1 MTASTTNEPCGY
13 RSNTYDVAVMEAE
26 LRKDKIKT
34 KINFSRSRN
43 NLLLKV
49 RYNNSSSYYSEVLN
63 ACQHMDITIE
73 RAIEIL
79 SKLTQFYIEN
89 KELLKGNAVIEEMEK
104 IEKDFYAAYE
114 IALNY
119 LDSRANDTSSA
130 LSVSQSINY
139 ERRNI
144 INGDTEN
151 GIKTQEQIT
160 TDRALDKVVDFDQ
173 TGHYT
178 PTKQNRSKHVENS
191 EKAIQ
196 TTTISTCTPND
207 DLAGPSLGHDM
218 WSQLKR
224 IRIPV
229 FSGDKRMYPSWKA
242 AFLACIDKAPVTSE
256 YKMLQ
261 LRQYVTGE
269 ALTAIENL
277 GHSSSA
283 YEAAKHRLERK
294 YGGKRRQKAIFLDD
308 IEQFQQVRAGN
319 AEDLEHFADLL
330 DLMIIN
336 LKEAGEDQDLGD
348 GSFYIQLQRKLPQS
362 LLAKYHRWLFE
373 NNVTESVEALKIWVT
388 EESQFQIIASETV
401 NGLTRQNI
409 SAKENESNR
418 NSVEHKTFFI
428 NTRTSQHE
436 TSCQA
441 CTEKHRIWKCQVF
454 LQKDTSERW
463 AFAKRF
469 KLCFR
474 CLAEGHEG
482 KSCRKTRRCGQ
493 NGCHKVHHRLLHVKT
508 DETRVSEFTSAAESK
523 LKLETEPLQ
532 KHKRLKASSSCYLT
546 FGMEGKNFK
555 GGHYTVENTILH
567 SSSGIIDN
575 WTEYPKAINNI
586 DSRSLSTNPE
596 RPIRS
601 DHVPKRHTV
610 SMEGNR
616 SNLPVREY
624 KQ

>member
-1 MTASTTNEPCGY
+1 MTASTTNEPCGC
-13 RSNTYDVAVMEAE
+13 RSNTYDVAIMEAD

-43 NLLLKV
+43 NLQLKV
-49 RYNNSSSYYSEVLN
+49 KYNNSSSYYSEVLY
-63 ACQHMDITIE
+63 ACQNMDISIE

-79 SKLTQFYIEN
+79 SKMLQFYIEN
-89 KELLKGNAVIEEMEK
+89 KELLKCNAVIEEMEK

-114 IALNY
+114 IAWNY

-130 LSVSQSINY
+130 LSESRSINY
-139 ERRNI
+139 ERQNI
-144 INGDTEN
+144 IIEDTEN
-151 GIKTQEQIT
+151 GNKTQGNII
-160 TDRALDKVVDFDQ
+160 DKVVDFDQ
-173 TGHYT
+173 TGHCT
-178 PTKQNRSKHVENS
+178 HTKQNRSKLVENS
-191 EKAIQ
+191 EKPIQ
-196 TTTISTCTPND
+196 ITTILTSTPND
-207 DLAGPSLGHDM
+207 DVAGTPNDDVAGPSLGHDM

-373 NNVTESVEALKIWVT
+373 NNVTESVDALKTWVT
-388 EESQFQIIASETV
+388 EESRFQIIASETV
-401 NGLTRQNI
+401 NGLTRQSI
-409 SAKENESNR
+409 SAQSNESNR

-428 NTRTSQHE
+428 NTRSSQPE

-441 CTEKHRIWKCQVF
+441 CTGQHRIWECQVF
-454 LQKDTSERW
+454 IQKNASERW
-463 AFAKRF
+463 DFAKRF

-493 NGCHKVHHRLLHVKT
+493 NGCHKIHHRLLHVET
-508 DETRVSEFTSAAESK
+508 DRTSATEFMSAAES
-523 LKLETEPLQ
+523 
-532 KHKRLKASSSCYLT
+532 
-546 FGMEGKNFK
+546 N
-555 GGHYTVENTILH
+555 
-567 SSSGIIDN
+567 
-575 WTEYPKAINNI
+575 
-586 DSRSLSTNPE
+586 
-596 RPIRS
+596 
-601 DHVPKRHTV
+601 
-610 SMEGNR
+610 
-616 SNLPVREY
+616 
-624 KQ
+624 